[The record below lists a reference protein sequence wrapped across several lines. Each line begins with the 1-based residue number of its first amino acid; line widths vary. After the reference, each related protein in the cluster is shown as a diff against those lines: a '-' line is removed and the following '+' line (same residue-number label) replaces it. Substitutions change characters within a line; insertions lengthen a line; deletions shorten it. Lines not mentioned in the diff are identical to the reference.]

1 MKNKITNIKFLFPN
15 YQIKYTRH
23 AKRRMKWRKTL
34 EEEIKLTLAMPDK
47 IEETGN
53 RQNAFKK
60 IKKKFIKVSYVIEQ
74 NTIIIISAVNK
85 SD

>member
-1 MKNKITNIKFLFPN
+1 MKNRNIAIKFLFPN

-23 AKRRMKWRKTL
+23 AKRRMKWRKIS

-47 IEETGN
+47 IEKTGN
-53 RQNAFKK
+53 RQNIFKTINK
-60 IKKKFIKVSYVIEQ
+60 KLIKTSCVIEE

-85 SD
+85 RD